1 MGKRIRVQRQ
11 SSKVFRAPTHK
22 ALNPVKYVPLSD
34 KPKLTGVIQEITH
47 EPRRGA
53 PLAKIKYENNM
64 TKYQIIPE
72 SIYVGKQV
80 EVGAKA
86 ELEIGNVLP
95 LIRIP
100 EGIPICNIEGNPGDG
115 GKFIRSS
122 GCYGTIQSRSREK
135 VVVKLKSGQLKSF
148 NPLCRATIGIVAG
161 GGRPEKPFV
170 KAGTKHHLMRA
181 KGRRW
186 PVVRGVA
193 MNACSHPH
201 GGGGHQHIG
210 KKGSCVSRNAPPG
223 RKVGLIAA
231 RRSGKK
237 KK

>member
-1 MGKRIRVQRQ
+1 MGKRILVQRK

-22 ALNPVKYVPLSD
+22 AFGKVKYLPPSD
-34 KPKLTGVIQEITH
+34 KPKLSGIIQDITH

-53 PLAKIKYENNM
+53 PLARVKFENDVV
-64 TKYQIIPE
+64 KYQIIPE
-72 SIYVGKQV
+72 SVHVGKKI
-80 EVGAKA
+80 EIGPKA
-86 ELEIGNVLP
+86 DLELGNVLP

-100 EGIPICNIEGNPGDG
+100 EGIPICNIEGKPGDG
-115 GKFIRSS
+115 GKYIRAS
-122 GCYGTIQSRSREK
+122 GCYGTIQSRSPEK
-135 VVVKLKSGQLKSF
+135 VIVKMKSGQLKAF
-148 NPLCRATIGIVAG
+148 NPTCRATIGIVAG

-170 KAGTKHHLMRA
+170 KAGKKFHLIRA
-181 KGRRW
+181 KGRKW
-186 PVVRGVA
+186 PIVRGVA

>member
-1 MGKRIRVQRQ
+1 MGKRIRVQHK
-11 SSKVFRAPTHK
+11 SSKVFRAPTHR
-22 ALNPVKYVPLSD
+22 AIQAIKYIPLSD
-34 KPKLTGVIQEITH
+34 TPKLTGVVQEITH
-47 EPRRGA
+47 EPGRGA
-53 PLAKIKYENNM
+53 PIAKIKYENNIV
-64 TKYQIIPE
+64 KYQIVTE
-72 SIYVGKQV
+72 STHVGKQI
-80 EVGAKA
+80 EVGPRA
-86 ELEIGNVLP
+86 ELDIGNVLP

-135 VVVKLKSGQLKSF
+135 VVVRLKSGLLRAF

-170 KAGTKHHLMRA
+170 KAGNKHHLMRA
-181 KGRRW
+181 KGIKW
-186 PVVRGVA
+186 PVVSGVA

-201 GGGGHQHIG
+201 GGGSHQHIG

-231 RRSGKK
+231 RRSGRKK
-237 KK
+237 K